1 MTIFDTEECKT
12 ALAQLGYDPNINEHL
27 KFDKPSGCYIE
38 FDRFGNKPTHFN
50 VFLKTTDS
58 QKLQT
63 RDIRSSP
70 VCQKGKDD

>member
-1 MTIFDTEECKT
+1 MIEN
-12 ALAQLGYDPNINEHL
+12 LL
-27 KFDKPSGCYIE
+27 KLDKPSGCYIE